1 VFAFELPAAVLLLL
15 APTFEAELV
24 DAAPFTL
31 PGEAGTVV
39 FAALVEFAFD
49 MFLFIPAMLEF
60 VVPEFVFSALL
71 HAVHKTTMPK
81 IVNK

>member
-1 VFAFELPAAVLLLL
+1 
-15 APTFEAELV
+15 
-24 DAAPFTL
+24 
-31 PGEAGTVV
+31 V